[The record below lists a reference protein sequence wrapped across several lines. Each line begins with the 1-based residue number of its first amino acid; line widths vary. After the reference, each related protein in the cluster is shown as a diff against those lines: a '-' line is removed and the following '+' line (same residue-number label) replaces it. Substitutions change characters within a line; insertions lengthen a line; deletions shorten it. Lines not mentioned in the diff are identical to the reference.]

1 MSVIAPD
8 PNTPAPGAP
17 PPAPAPADEPRR
29 PFVLSPG
36 PHVRTSESTATIMWT
51 VNAALFPAA
60 AWGVLLFGFPALEV
74 IAASIL
80 GAVASE
86 WGAGRLQKTRTSVK
100 DGSAVCT
107 GLLLAMTL
115 PPRLPAGAAFLGA
128 VFAILFGKMIFGGL
142 GYNLFNP
149 ALIGRA
155 FLMATF
161 PLPMT
166 AGWSPPAT
174 WLSHVDAVTTATP
187 LGALRERGVDAALH
201 LVGGPESPYAGL
213 LLGIRPGSIGEVSVL
228 LLVIG
233 GGILLA
239 RRVITLTIPLA
250 VVAGVAIVTAPTGYI
265 GLHILSGGLWLGA
278 LFMATDYVT
287 SPTTRNGQIVFGLVI
302 GALTGLIRI
311 YGGYP
316 EGICYAILLANTLV
330 PALNLWFKP
339 KRPVFAGAP
348 S

>member
-1 MSVIAPD
+1 MSD
-8 PNTPAPGAP
+8 PVTPATVAT
-17 PPAPAPADEPRR
+17 PATPEART
-29 PFVLSPG
+29 PFVLAPG
-36 PHVRTSESTATIMWT
+36 PHVRASESTTTIMWT
-51 VNAALFPAA
+51 VNAALAPAA
-60 AWGVLLFGFPALEV
+60 AWGILMFGWPALAV
-74 IAASIL
+74 IAGSIA
-80 GAVASE
+80 GALLAE
-86 WGAGRLQKTRTSVK
+86 WGAGRMMRARTSVM
-100 DGSAVCT
+100 DGSACCT

-115 PPRLPAGAAFLGA
+115 PPRLPAPAAFLGA
-128 VFAILFGKMIFGGL
+128 IFAVLFGKMIFGGL

-166 AGWSPPAT
+166 SGWAPPAK
-174 WLSHVDAVTTATP
+174 WISHVDAVTTATP
-187 LGALRERGVDAALH
+187 LAALRERGIDAALA
-201 LVGGPESPYAGL
+201 LAGGPESPLANL
-213 LLGIRPGSIGEVSVL
+213 FLGVRPGSIGEVSVL
-228 LLVIG
+228 LLLLG
-233 GGILLA
+233 GGFLLA
-239 RRVITLTIPLA
+239 RRIITLTIPLA
-250 VVAGVAIVTAPTGYI
+250 VVAGVALVTAPTGHLD
-265 GLHILSGGLWLGA
+265 LHLLSGGLWLGA

-302 GALTGLIRI
+302 GGLTGIIRI

-339 KRPVFAGAP
+339 RRPVFAGAP

>member
-1 MSVIAPD
+1 MSEPTPVVS
-8 PNTPAPGAP
+8 TPADPSEA
-17 PPAPAPADEPRR
+17 RR
-29 PFVLSPG
+29 PFVLAPG
-36 PHVRTSESTATIMWT
+36 PHVRTAESTTSIMWT
-51 VNAALFPAA
+51 VNAALLPAA
-60 AWGVLLFGFPALEV
+60 AWGVLLFGAPALAV

-80 GAVASE
+80 GAVLAE
-86 WGAGRLQKTRTSVK
+86 WGAGKLMRSRTSPW

-115 PPRLPAGAAFLGA
+115 PPRLPAPAAFLGA
-128 VFAILFGKMIFGGL
+128 VFAILMGKMIFGGL

-166 AGWSPPAT
+166 AGWAPPAK

-187 LGALRERGVDAALH
+187 LAALRERGVDAALR
-201 LVGGPESPYAGL
+201 LAGGPDSPWAGL
-213 LLGIRPGSIGEVSVL
+213 ILGIRPGSIGEVSVL
-228 LLVIG
+228 LLLIG
-233 GGILLA
+233 GAVLLA
-239 RRVITLTIPLA
+239 RRIISLTIPLS
-250 VVAGVAIVTAPTGYI
+250 VVIGVALVTAPTGHVD
-265 GLHILSGGLWLGA
+265 LHLLSGGLWLGA

-302 GALTGLIRI
+302 GGLTGVIRI

-316 EGICYAILLANTLV
+316 EGICYAILLANALV
-330 PALNLWFKP
+330 PALNLWFRP
-339 KRPVFAGAP
+339 ARPVFAGAP

>member
-1 MSVIAPD
+1 MSD
-8 PNTPAPGAP
+8 PAVATAPG
-17 PPAPAPADEPRR
+17 
-29 PFVLSPG
+29 PFVLAPG
-36 PHVRTSESTATIMWT
+36 PHVRTSESTASIMWT
-51 VNAALFPAA
+51 VNAALLPAA
-60 AWGVLLFGFPALEV
+60 AWGALMFGFPALAV
-74 IAASIL
+74 IGASIL
-80 GAVASE
+80 GAVAAE
-86 WGAGRLQKTRTSVK
+86 WGAGRMMRARTSVR

-115 PPRLPAGAAFLGA
+115 PPLLPAPAAFLGA

-166 AGWSPPAT
+166 AGWAPPAK

-187 LGALRERGVDAALH
+187 LAALRERGIDAALK
-201 LVGGPESPYAGL
+201 LAGGPESPLAGL
-213 LLGIRPGSIGEVSVL
+213 FLGIRPGSIGEVSVL
-228 LLVIG
+228 LLLLG
-233 GGILLA
+233 GAVLLL
-239 RRVITLTIPLA
+239 RRIISLTIPLA
-250 VVAGVAIVTAPTGYI
+250 VVAGVALVTAPTGHVD
-265 GLHILSGGLWLGA
+265 LHLLSGGLWLGA

-287 SPTTRNGQIVFGLVI
+287 SPTTRNGQIVFGLTI
-302 GALTGLIRI
+302 GALTGVIRI

-316 EGICYAILLANTLV
+316 EGICYAILLANALV

-339 KRPVFAGAP
+339 ARPVFAGAP